1 MTTSHAPGVAFDG
14 GVNVQVIIVED
25 CTFTLVAVM
34 FGLSAFIRA
43 TVAPDW
49 KFVPVRA
56 VMETAVPA
64 VPSSGTI
71 FLKVG
76 LPVGEG
82 VVVVVV
88 VVVVLP
94 VADVVIV
101 AKVVATVVGRRI
113 TIEEGGLLVIFSVL
127 VFSKAVLVTVSVL
140 EFVR

>member
-1 MTTSHAPGVAFDG
+1 VITTSQAPAVTFDG
-14 GVNVQVIIVED
+14 ILNVQVIVVDD
-25 CTFTLVAVM
+25 CTFTLVAVI
-34 FGLSAFIRA
+34 FVSAFIRW
-43 TVAPDW
+43 TVAPFW

-56 VMETAVPA
+56 VIGTAVPA

-76 LPVGEG
+76 LPADE
-82 VVVVVV
+82 VVVVAVG

-101 AKVVATVVGRRI
+101 AEVVATVVGLRI
-113 TIEEGGLLVIFSVL
+113 GMEERGLLVIFSVL
-127 VFSKAVLVTVSVL
+127 VFSKTARVTVSVL

>member
-14 GVNVQVIIVED
+14 GINVQVIIVED

-127 VFSKAVLVTVSVL
+127 VFSKTVLVTVSVL